1 MLRRALIGAALAVL
15 AAASPAAARVAPNAS
30 LAGPATVKVGQKAT
44 FDATSS
50 TADPAGS
57 IVQYAWDLDGNGS
70 FEEVRTTPKITIVP
84 QTPGQQTLAVR
95 VKDDVGETSV
105 ASVRYLVQ
113 GAPPVP
119 RLTVPAPV
127 VAGEPVTLDAS
138 TSSSPS
144 GTVVAYA
151 WNLDGNGFGADSAE
165 PTTSTTFPAPGTYAV
180 VLRVRDSAEGQATLR
195 RDITVVA
202 PGEDSPA
209 APGDE
214 SPAAAPLGGAAQLGI
229 APLDTAAQQ
238 WLAVG
243 SLTKFAAINGAARRR
258 LGAVRSHGLWVNLL
272 SDRPARFD
280 LRVHVTKAVARR
292 LRLRGAKVIPGYV
305 QVATARHQL
314 GAAGQRPYRLVL
326 PRKVRRALRAP
337 VTLLV
342 RGTATDAAGNRATV
356 SRAFTLRR

>member
-1 MLRRALIGAALAVL
+1 MLRRALIGAALAAL
-15 AAASPAAARVAPNAS
+15 ATAGPAAARVAPNAS
-30 LAGPATVKVGQKAT
+30 LSGPATVKAGEKAT
-44 FDATSS
+44 FSAGSS

-57 IVQYAWDLDGNGS
+57 IVEYAWDLDGNGS

-84 QTPGQQTLAVR
+84 QTPGQQTISVR
-95 VKDDVGETSV
+95 VRDDAGETSV
-105 ASVRYLVQ
+105 ATAYYLVQ

-138 TSSSPS
+138 ASSSPS
-144 GTVVAYA
+144 GNVVASA

-165 PTTSTTFPAPGTYAV
+165 PTTTTTFPTPGVFTV

-209 APGDE
+209 APGD
-214 SPAAAPLGGAAQLGI
+214 AAPLGGDAQLGI

-272 SDRPARFD
+272 SDRPARFS
-280 LRVHVTKAVARR
+280 LGVHVKKSVARR
-292 LRLRGAKVIPGYV
+292 LGLKGRSVVRGHIR
-305 QVATARHQL
+305 VARARHLL

-326 PRKVRRALRAP
+326 PRKVRRALRAR

-342 RGTATDAAGNRATV
+342 RGTATDAAGNRAAV